1 MPSTR
6 ERGPTTTPP
15 TPRPATRS
23 PSRAPL
29 PVIVAGPHPSIIPS
43 CGSPSCVPLPL
54 PSPPSQIPRRRAS
67 RYPTPE
73 PRSPPLLS
81 LRRHRLRLRREPAIR
96 WRRGGIITPSP
107 SSTTA
112 ISSPAPTTTTTS
124 RASLPPKRR
133 PHNPPQHPQKH
144 NPKPPPHPPRRLPL
158 LITTA
163 IHPAPTQPPIPL
175 LPRLRQQQPIVH
187 ATAPLQ
193 HVRVVCRCEALAD
206 DIRGAELE
214 FGGEGGGAGPLD
226 VFGVVVGA
234 LVLAAEDGGLVVGA
248 GGAVAG

>member
-6 ERGPTTTPP
+6 ERVPTTTPA

-23 PSRAPL
+23 PSRAAL
-29 PVIVAGPHPSIIPS
+29 PVIVPSPQPSIIPS
-43 CGSPSCVPLPL
+43 SSSPSCVPLPL
-54 PSPPSQIPRRRAS
+54 PSAPSQIPRRRAS
-67 RYPTPE
+67 RYPAPK
-73 PRSPPLLS
+73 PRSPPLLP
-81 LRRHRLRLRREPAIR
+81 RPRHRLRLRREPAVR
-96 WRRGGIITPSP
+96 RRGVITPSP
-107 SSTTA
+107 SPTTA
-112 ISSPAPTTTTTS
+112 IASPPRTTTTS
-124 RASLPPKRR
+124 AASLPPKRR
-133 PHNPPQHPQKH
+133 PHNPPQHPQKD
-144 NPKPPPHPPRRLPL
+144 NPKPPPHPPWRLPL
-158 LITTA
+158 LITTT

-187 ATAPLQ
+187 ATAALQ
-193 HVRVVCRCEALAD
+193 HVRVVCRCETLAD
-206 DIRGAELE
+206 DVRGAELE